1 MRDRRGI
8 LLTVIIHGVIVVII
22 VIFGFTTPLPLPDEE
37 GILINFGTEEMG
49 SGDIEPQLSNI
60 PEQTR
65 AESQVAEVI
74 EEAEISTQDFEEA
87 PALEEEQPIK
97 EDPVVEEKQETIT
110 EQIEEENTEQEQE
123 VEEER
128 TVNERALYKGR
139 GDTDQDSES
148 EGITE
153 GDGNQGSVSGSTDS
167 DNYSQGL
174 STGSGGIEF
183 SLSGRNPVNL
193 PKPKYE
199 YQVEGKVVVQIKVNR
214 EGMVTYARAGVKGSD
229 TNDQR
234 LLNAAKDAALK
245 ARFDQKTDA
254 AFEQTG
260 TITYYFILQ

>member
-1 MRDRRGI
+1 MRDKRGI
-8 LLTVIIHGVIVVII
+8 LFTLIIHGVIVVFI

-49 SGDIEPQLSNI
+49 SGDTEPPLSEI
-60 PEQTR
+60 PEQAR
-65 AESQVAEVI
+65 AENQVS
-74 EEAEISTQDFEEA
+74 EADDDADISTQDFEEA
-87 PALEEEQPIK
+87 PSIEEEQPIR
-97 EDPVVEEKQETIT
+97 EDPVEEKQETIT
-110 EQIEEENTEQEQE
+110 EQAEEETNQEE
-123 VEEER
+123 VEEEK

-139 GDTDQDSES
+139 RNTDQESES

-153 GDGNQGSVSGSTDS
+153 GDGNQGSVTGSTDS
-167 DNYSQGL
+167 DNYSQGI

-214 EGMVTYARAGVKGSD
+214 EGVVTYARAGVKGSD

-234 LLNAAKDAALK
+234 LLDAAEEAAKK
-245 ARFDQKTDA
+245 ARFDKKPDA
-254 AFEQTG
+254 AFEQVG